1 MKKLALSAIA
11 LATLIIAAPAPS
23 FADTAIGIID
33 TRKIVDESA
42 AGKSLSAQLK
52 TRQDALQKEASA
64 FEQKLKAEEQEIV
77 SKRKD
82 MKPEE
87 FDAKKK
93 AFEQEFMKSRQAI
106 LTKSSDLDT
115 LRKKA
120 LAELQKNLAK
130 ASADVADEK
139 KLQLIVDR
147 QFVILAEEKMD
158 ITAEVMKKLDASVKS
173 IPLGNSK

>member
-1 MKKLALSAIA
+1 MKKLALIAIA
-11 LATLIIAAPAPS
+11 FATLSLSATCALAEVS
-23 FADTAIGIID
+23 IGIID

-42 AGKSLSAQLK
+42 AGKSLSVQLK
-52 TRQDALQKEASA
+52 ARQEQLQKEATA
-64 FEQKLKAEEQEIV
+64 FEQKLRAEEQDIIA
-77 SKRKD
+77 KRKE

-115 LRKKA
+115 VRKKA

-130 ASADVADEK
+130 AAADIADEK
-139 KLQLIVDR
+139 KLSMIVDR
-147 QFVILAEEKMD
+147 QFVILAEESMD
-158 ITAEVMKKLDASVKS
+158 ITAVVMKKLNETVKE
-173 IPLGNSK
+173 IPLGK

>member
-1 MKKLALSAIA
+1 MKKLALFAMA
-11 LATLIIAAPAPS
+11 FATLMVSAVPS
-23 FADTAIGIID
+23 FADTSIGIID
-33 TRKIVDESA
+33 TRKIVEEST
-42 AGKSLSAQLK
+42 AGKSLSVQLK
-52 TRQDALQKEASA
+52 TRQEALQKEAAA
-64 FEQKLKAEEQEIV
+64 FEQKLKAEEQDII
-77 SKRKD
+77 SKRKE

-87 FDAKKK
+87 FDVKKK
-93 AFEQEFMKSRQAI
+93 AFEQEFMKSRQTI

-120 LAELQKNLAK
+120 LAELQKSLAK

-158 ITAEVMKKLDASVKS
+158 ITAAVMKKMDETVKS
-173 IPLGNSK
+173 IPLGDAKK